1 MGWEREK
8 KGIKE
13 SILVSVA
20 CQKPEGER
28 EMIQLI
34 ITNNDTYLW
43 WKKVKWECPDDL
55 SMEETI
61 EMLKAVLRTLSWSEK
76 QIEDMIPD
84 CDKCISERE
93 EEG

>member
-1 MGWEREK
+1 
-8 KGIKE
+8 
-13 SILVSVA
+13 
-20 CQKPEGER
+20 
-28 EMIQLI
+28 MIQLI

-84 CDKCISERE
+84 CDKCISERDYDETKITTEHETAESDHALDRIQPE
-93 EEG
+93 EI